1 MKLHL
6 PKGFLKAIYAVMA
19 AFVSFTVQAADTISI
34 NFTNGEEGKISG
46 STTVITGTLEGI
58 DASGWQDINAANQTN
73 TSITNQTGVVA
84 GSITLANVNNSW
96 HSNIDT
102 GATLD
107 SYVQKGYID
116 TPNSR
121 EQIYTVA
128 VDHEYW
134 VSDVVFYM
142 SADTNNDRYSSL
154 NVNGT
159 NYYGSEDG
167 AVEGT
172 QAWGAT
178 GNPAGVTTYDHN
190 NSFKVTGLVGNLVV
204 KNHYSEGAG
213 QGKPR
218 ATLAGLQIIDR
229 TAETVY
235 FTTLGTGETAL
246 TDATWSLNGGD
257 AAGYDA
263 ETMNYLGVNAA
274 AEGSTLVLNSAEDID
289 LLGVKTG
296 ALTLSTNANTT
307 FGHVFIDAGAGL
319 DINTAENITVSMGEY
334 TCFGSSVLT
343 KSGDGTLNMGAL
355 SNGRTNVASFNG
367 GITVNAGILQYTG
380 TSDENWPDDVEPAFV
395 QLLRNVTTTGN
406 GKVQVVGDVCFSN
419 QLQTEAPI
427 AVDDNIE
434 VTGNLRINSIETTT
448 GTAEADSKKYR
459 LWNIATG
466 GTLTVREQLWLT
478 NKQKLTLNG
487 GSLNAGSIK
496 LGHEENGA
504 NAPYPSR
511 IVVES
516 GSLKTGAITFC
527 GSGNSFTMTGG
538 SLEFTGSQAFS
549 VENGGNNGTFSIS
562 GGTLKATESD
572 WTLAS
577 GNGVT
582 VTVGGVTVDGAN
594 THGIT
599 LSGVTLNGAV
609 TNNKTLTLENVTV
622 AGNVSLTN
630 SGAMTVNGSYS
641 SNGKI
646 ENTAAAAVINFNGD
660 VTFSAG
666 SGSAIYGVNPGYVI
680 TGSGTT
686 NFTGSSIISGTAE
699 SPQLLSVQNGA
710 KVVVGGG
717 KNTTTMTLGQLR
729 LHDGSTTSTET
740 FTIEDNAVVTIT
752 AEDAS
757 GTGGSAVVLGH
768 WHYGTAELQVAGGQ
782 LNVLNGSIRM
792 GWDSNSRFSI
802 TDGEANVAKITFRQ
816 NEDTD
821 RLTLTGGRLNVGAG
835 GIIVENDAANESY
848 KANTSVELNG
858 GTLGALYSEGA
869 ENQGW
874 TLDGRLITTI
884 GTLTVDTTAVNADG
898 SSSGTGATIT
908 IQNASTASSGTAIT
922 LAGSGALVIQEFV
935 AGTGASS
942 FGQQEGSSATM
953 TVNSLTV
960 NAGASLIADNVLTVG
975 SLAVNSGASFAT
987 NNALTIGGTIV
998 NDGSL
1003 TLNGT
1008 IYLSGDIDTSF
1019 AHREQG
1025 GSSFVD
1031 INGAASSGDNGFLKI
1046 TGGSYWLTQSSDGVT
1061 GATNTLGQDF
1071 ATLEG
1076 NKVVYHGGSSYQL
1089 SADAENGQL
1098 YFSTGT
1104 ITGTQYYISSGDV
1117 KITSEVQSKATGYT
1131 LQGGTMQLTEGSV
1144 NTSKITYTSG
1154 SIELSDGAQLK
1165 VDAML
1170 GNKTAADLLTGLVKA
1185 TPAVEGATP
1194 TGKLVIATSGLVTGN
1209 ANLTTT
1215 FKGSLELAEGI
1226 SFTLGAAAAGDYAD
1240 SKVIN
1245 TTSLTGLVLNDG
1257 STLKY
1262 TGNGVN
1268 TQFANTTVNG
1278 TKSAATFHI
1287 IDGNNGVDN
1296 AIQFTGE
1303 TLLNNDL
1310 NLTSVYGAR
1319 ISIAQLA
1326 GNETLTASGSE
1337 SSSEMFYTTI
1347 NGLNGFT
1354 GTLNFTDTTKHTVIV
1369 NTGTAAKTVSFTK
1382 LQFATGTDVTNTFN
1396 VQTDTT
1402 VGTISGTSTIN
1413 IAETGTLHA
1422 FTKEGNGTIT
1432 LLGSGTYNLAAGA
1445 KSMISGVTLGGD
1457 WTGTVVAQSVSSA
1470 AGNLNSLYDMFNNLT
1485 NGTNSKV
1492 KLSGVQGWLCTKTTD
1507 RSILLENAGATAAL
1521 TLNDGSS
1528 GADETHTTGFA
1539 GSIGG
1544 TGDIVYNWNKT
1555 TNAVQRHVFSGDTS
1569 AWSGKF
1575 ISENCGTMSM
1585 LVEFTKAGDVFSST
1599 VDGGGV
1605 LNNNVNATNGI
1616 MTVKFNSTGAIDF
1629 YGTVGKKAG
1638 ATATGI
1644 EVAQNHVTLHKD
1656 VNVDSVT
1663 VAAGASAT
1671 VNATLTAADTVQL
1684 GDAAT
1689 IRAKQDSAISMTKAE
1704 MSSTGISGAATDGA
1718 KGSMS
1723 NADVQIAQ
1731 LAADASFTIE
1741 DMTLTNTTITAA
1753 TVDTKVDLSNVSVG
1767 ADSLVTLAKGAFTVQ
1782 DQANVGKGG
1791 SACDFSTSSYSGFT
1805 LGAAGDASITLN
1817 LGDLSQV
1824 TAMGPGVYDITIL
1837 LDGFQM
1843 VGGSASVL
1851 FASDSWLGKLLAQSN
1866 NANVEISISQVAA
1879 GEAAVAGGGASTGVS
1894 YSTGSVGTI
1903 ITINGL
1909 NVPEPTTST
1918 LSLLALAGLCARR
1931 RRK

>member
-6 PKGFLKAIYAVMA
+6 PKEFLKAVLTVMA
-19 AFVSFTVQAADTISI
+19 AFVAFTVQAADTISI
-34 NFTNGEEGKISG
+34 NFTNG
-46 STTVITGTLEGI
+46 TTGQIPGNTTEITGTLQGI
-58 DASGWQDINAANQTN
+58 GASGWQNINAADQTN
-73 TSITNQTGVVA
+73 TSITNQA
-84 GSITLANVNNSW
+84 GTAAGAITIANVKNAWESK
-96 HSNIDT
+96 IDT
-102 GATLD
+102 GTTLD
-107 SYVQKGYID
+107 SYIQKGYID
-116 TPNSR
+116 TPNSEKR
-121 EQIYTVA
+121 IYTVA
-128 VDHEYW
+128 VDHGYW

-142 SADTNNDRYSSL
+142 SADTESNKYSSL

-159 NYYGSEDG
+159 SYYGSVNG
-167 AVEGT
+167 AVEGN

-178 GNPAGVTTYDHN
+178 GDPAGVTTYDYN
-190 NSFKVTGLVGNLVV
+190 NSFKVTGLIGDLVV
-204 KNHYSEGAG
+204 KNDYSEGVA

-229 TAETVY
+229 TAETFY
-235 FTTLGTGETAL
+235 FTTLGTGETYLAD
-246 TDATWSLNGGD
+246 TTWSLNGGD
-257 AAGYDA
+257 AAAYNA
-263 ETMNYLGVNAA
+263 ETMNCLGVNAA
-274 AEGSTLVLNSAEDID
+274 AEGSTLVLNSKENID
-289 LLGVKTG
+289 LLGIKTG
-296 ALTLSTNANTT
+296 ALTLTANADSTLGT
-307 FGHVFIDAGAGL
+307 VIIDAGTGL
-319 DINTAENITVSMGEY
+319 DINTAENITVSL
-334 TCFGSSVLT
+334 GSYLCSGASILT
-343 KSGDGTLNMGAL
+343 KSGAGTLNMGAL
-355 SNGRTNVASFNG
+355 SNGKTNVASFNG
-367 GITVNAGILQYTG
+367 GITVNAGILQFTG
-380 TSDENWPDDVEPAFV
+380 TSDENWPDGVEPAFV
-395 QLLRNVTTTGN
+395 QLLRNLTTTGT
-406 GKVQVVGDVCFSN
+406 GKVQVVGDLNFSN
-419 QLQTEAPI
+419 QLQTEASI
-427 AVDDNIE
+427 AIDDNIE
-434 VTGNLRINSIETTT
+434 VTGSLRINSIGTTT
-448 GTAEADSKKYR
+448 GTAEADGKKYR

-466 GTLTVREQLWLT
+466 GTLTVGEQLWLT
-478 NKQKLTLNG
+478 NKQKLTVNG
-487 GSLNAGSIK
+487 GSLEAGSIK
-496 LGHEENGA
+496 LGHAENGA
-504 NAPYPSR
+504 NAPHPSR

-516 GSLKTGAITFC
+516 GSLKTGSITFW
-527 GSGNSFTMTGG
+527 GSGNSVTMTGG
-538 SLEFTGSQAFS
+538 SLEFTGSQAIS
-549 VENGGNNGTFSIS
+549 AQNGCSNGTFSIS
-562 GGTLKATESD
+562 GGTLKATQAA
-572 WTLAS
+572 WTLTG

-582 VTVGGVTVDGAN
+582 VTVGGVTIDEAN

-599 LSGVTLNGAV
+599 LNSVTLNGAI

-630 SGAMTVNGSYS
+630 SGILTVNGAYS
-641 SNGKI
+641 SNNKI
-646 ENTAAAAVINFNGD
+646 ENTAADAVINFNGD

-666 SGSAIYGVNPGYVI
+666 SGSEIYGVKPGYVI

-699 SPQLLSVQNGA
+699 SPQILSVQNGA
-710 KVVVGGG
+710 TVVVGGG
-717 KNTTTMTLGQLR
+717 ANTTTMTLGQLR
-729 LHDGSTTSTET
+729 LHDGSTTTTET
-740 FTIEDNAVVTIT
+740 FTIKDKAVVTIT
-752 AEDAS
+752 AEDDS
-757 GTGGSAVVLGH
+757 STGGSAVVLGH
-768 WHYGTAELQVAGGQ
+768 WHTGTAELQVAGGQ

-835 GIIVENDAANESY
+835 GIIVESDAANESY

-874 TLDGRLITTI
+874 TLDGRLTTTI
-884 GTLTVDTTAVNADG
+884 GTLIVDTTAVNADD

-908 IQNASTASSGTAIT
+908 IEKASTASSGSAIT
-922 LAGSGALVIQEFV
+922 LTGSGALVIKEFV
-935 AGTGASS
+935 AGTGAST

-960 NAGASLIADNVLTVG
+960 NAGASFTA
-975 SLAVNSGASFAT
+975 
-987 NNALTIGGTIV
+987 NNGLTIGGTIV

-1025 GSSFVD
+1025 SSSYVD
-1031 INGAASSGDNGFLKI
+1031 INGEASTGDNGFLKL
-1046 TGGSYWLTQSSDGVT
+1046 TSASYWLTQSSDGVT
-1061 GATNTLGQDF
+1061 DATITLGEDF

-1076 NKVVYHGGSSYQL
+1076 KKVVYQGDSAFQL
-1089 SADAENGQL
+1089 DTDTNGQL
-1098 YFSTGT
+1098 YFSTGS
-1104 ITGTQYYISSGDV
+1104 ITSTQYYISSGDV
-1117 KITSEVQSKATGYT
+1117 EITSDVQSKATGYT

-1144 NTSKITYTSG
+1144 NTSKITYASG

-1185 TPAVEGATP
+1185 TPAVDGATP
-1194 TGKLVIATSGLVTGN
+1194 TGKLVIATDGLVTGN
-1209 ANLTTT
+1209 ASLATT
-1215 FKGSLELAEGI
+1215 FKGTLELAEGI

-1257 STLKY
+1257 STLHY

-1278 TKSAATFHI
+1278 TKSAATFDI
-1287 IDGNNGVDN
+1287 IDGNNGVNN

-1303 TLLNNDL
+1303 TMLNNDL
-1310 NLTSVYGAR
+1310 NLTSEYGAR
-1319 ISIAQLA
+1319 INIAQLA
-1326 GNETLTASGSE
+1326 GGGTLTASGAVSTT
-1337 SSSEMFYTTI
+1337 EMFYTSI
-1347 NGLNGFT
+1347 ESLNGFT
-1354 GTLNFTDTTKHTVIV
+1354 GSLIFTDTSKHEVTIS
-1369 NTGTAAKTVSFTK
+1369 TGTGSDSLSFTK
-1382 LQFATGTDVTNTFN
+1382 LQFASGTGVTNRFN
-1396 VQTDTT
+1396 VQKDTT
-1402 VGTISGTSTIN
+1402 VGTISGTTTIN
-1413 IAETGTLHA
+1413 IEEAGTLHA
-1422 FTKEGNGTIT
+1422 FTKEGSGTIT
-1432 LLGSGTYNLAAGA
+1432 LTGSGTYNLAAGA

-1575 ISENCGTMSM
+1575 INENCGTMSM

-1684 GDAAT
+1684 GDAAI

-1704 MSSTGISGAATDGA
+1704 MSSTGISGAATDGT

-1731 LAADASFTIE
+1731 LAADASFTIQ

-1753 TVDTKVDLSNVSVG
+1753 TLKTNVTFSNVTVTG
-1767 ADSLVTLAKGAFTVQ
+1767 ASALKGM
-1782 DQANVGKGG
+1782 QAAMTGAQLQNVGTGG
-1791 SACDFSTSSYSGFT
+1791 SDGTFSATTSMLSG
-1805 LGAAGDASITLN
+1805 ITLKAGEGASLTVD
-1817 LGDLSQV
+1817 LGDLSSYV
-1824 TAMGPGVYDITIL
+1824 PMGPGKYDLSITL
-1837 LDGFQM
+1837 SGFSMDSYTNLADGS
-1843 VGGSASVL
+1843 GLL
-1851 FASDSWLGKLLAQSN
+1851 FAADSWLGQLLAQSN
-1866 NANVEISISQVAA
+1866 NANVQISISQVAA
-1879 GEAAVAGGGASTGVS
+1879 GEAAVAGGGAATGVG

-1931 RRK
+1931 RRKM

>member
-6 PKGFLKAIYAVMA
+6 PKEFLKAVLTVMA

-34 NFTNGEEGKISG
+34 NFTNG
-46 STTVITGTLEGI
+46 TTGQIPGNTTGITGTLEGI
-58 DASGWQDINAANQTN
+58 GASGWQNINAADQTN
-73 TSITNQTGVVA
+73 TSINNQA
-84 GSITLANVNNSW
+84 GTAAGAITIANVANSW
-96 HSNIDT
+96 ESKVNVGT
-102 GATLD
+102 TLD
-107 SYVQKGYID
+107 SYIQKGYID

-142 SADTNNDRYSSL
+142 SADTANDRYSSL

-167 AVEGT
+167 AVVGN

-190 NSFKVTGLVGNLVV
+190 NSFKVTGLVGDLVV
-204 KNHYSEGAG
+204 KNNYSEGAG

-296 ALTLSTNANTT
+296 ALTLSANANTT
-307 FGHVFIDAGAGL
+307 LGHVFIDAGAGL

-355 SNGRTNVASFNG
+355 SNGKVNVASFNG
-367 GITVNAGILQYTG
+367 GITVNGGILQYTG
-380 TSDENWPDDVEPAFV
+380 TSYENWPAGVEPAFV
-395 QLLRNVTTTGN
+395 QLLRNVTTTGT

-419 QLQTEAPI
+419 QSQTEATI
-427 AVDDNIE
+427 AIDDNIE

-448 GTAEADSKKYR
+448 GTAEADGKKYR

-466 GTLTVREQLWLT
+466 GTLTVGEQLWLT

-504 NAPYPSR
+504 DAPYPSR

-516 GSLKTGAITFC
+516 GSLKTGDITFC

-562 GGTLKATESD
+562 SGTLKATESD

-622 AGNVSLTN
+622 AGNVNLTN
-630 SGAMTVNGSYS
+630 SGTLTVNGSYS

-666 SGSAIYGVNPGYVI
+666 SGNEIYGVKPGYVI

-710 KVVVGGG
+710 EVVVGGG

-740 FTIEDNAVVTIT
+740 FTIKDNAVVTIT

-768 WHYGTAELQVAGGQ
+768 WHNGTAKLQVAGGQ

-792 GWDSNSRFSI
+792 GWDSNSIFSI

-835 GIIVENDAANESY
+835 GIIVEAGAANESH

-858 GTLGALYSEGA
+858 GKLGVLYSEGA

-874 TLDGRLITTI
+874 TLDGRLTTTI

-898 SSSGTGATIT
+898 TSSGTGATIT
-908 IQNASTASSGTAIT
+908 IQKASTASSGTAIT
-922 LAGSGALVIQEFV
+922 LAGSGSLVIQEFV
-935 AGTGASS
+935 AGTGAST

-975 SLAVNSGASFAT
+975 SLAVNAGASFAT

-1025 GSSFVD
+1025 SSSYVD
-1031 INGAASSGDNGFLKI
+1031 INGEASTGNNGFLKL
-1046 TGGSYWLTQSSDGVT
+1046 TSASYWLTQSSNGEGDTTINFGD
-1061 GATNTLGQDF
+1061 DF

-1076 NKVVYHGGSSYQL
+1076 NKVIYQGD
-1089 SADAENGQL
+1089 SAFQLDKDTNGQL
-1098 YFSTGT
+1098 YFSTGI

-1117 KITSEVQSKATGYT
+1117 EITSEVQSKATGYT
-1131 LQGGTMQLTEGSV
+1131 LQGGIMQLTEGSV

-1185 TPAVEGATP
+1185 TPAVDDATP
-1194 TGKLVIATSGLVTGN
+1194 TGKLVIATDGLVTGN

-1215 FKGSLELAEGI
+1215 FKGTLELAEGI
-1226 SFTLGAAAAGDYAD
+1226 SFTLGAAAAGSYAD
-1240 SKVIN
+1240 SKEIN

-1287 IDGNNGVDN
+1287 FDGNENN

-1303 TLLNNDL
+1303 TLLNNEL
-1310 NLTSVYGAR
+1310 KLTSDWGAR

-1326 GNETLTASGSE
+1326 GNGTLTASGANQD
-1337 SSSEMFYTTI
+1337 EMFYTTI
-1347 NGLNGFT
+1347 NSLNGFT
-1354 GTLNFTDTTKHTVIV
+1354 GTLDFTDTTKHTVVV

-1382 LQFATGTDVTNTFN
+1382 LQFATGSNLTNTFN

-1422 FTKEGNGTIT
+1422 FTKAGDGTIT
-1432 LLGSGTYNLAAGA
+1432 LLGSGTYDLGTL
-1445 KSMISGVTLGGD
+1445 KSGIASATITNCVTMGNGSTDAEKWKGSVKISGGSNAPGSN
-1457 WTGTVVAQSVSSA
+1457 GSSVQDI
-1470 AGNLNSLYDMFNNLT
+1470 NFNNLGQAGSTVEIGSDGVYGYLQSGSNTYAANIKFAGDFYIQNSYTSGSPTATFSGNIVAENGGGNIVVSRT
-1485 NGTNSKV
+1485 NAGTNKYKFTGDV
-1492 KLSGVQGWLCTKTTD
+1492 SGWNTSFTQNTTGG
-1507 RSILLENAGATAAL
+1507 SVISEVIFAGAANSINAAIL
-1521 TLNDGSS
+1521 NENQGTLNLEID
-1528 GADETHTTGFA
+1528 TTE
-1539 GSIGG
+1539 
-1544 TGDIVYNWNKT
+1544 D
-1555 TNAVQRHVFSGDTS
+1555 
-1569 AWSGKF
+1569 
-1575 ISENCGTMSM
+1575 
-1585 LVEFTKAGDVFSST
+1585 
-1599 VDGGGV
+1599 
-1605 LNNNVNATNGI
+1605 ATL
-1616 MTVKFNSTGAIDF
+1616 S
-1629 YGTVGKKAG
+1629 
-1638 ATATGI
+1638 
-1644 EVAQNHVTLHKD
+1644 KD
-1656 VNVDSVT
+1656 VNVSKIVVNNTAKLTGENNSITAGNATIGRQNASLSNVT
-1663 VAAGASAT
+1663 VQGSSIAAT
-1671 VNATLTAADTVQL
+1671 VNTN
-1684 GDAAT
+1684 
-1689 IRAKQDSAISMTKAE
+1689 
-1704 MSSTGISGAATDGA
+1704 GA

-1731 LAADASFTIE
+1731 LAADASFTIQ

-1753 TVDTKVDLSNVSVG
+1753 TVDTHVDLKNVSG
-1767 ADSLVTLAKGAFTVQ
+1767 DVTLKTGIFGVEMTTV
-1782 DQANVGKGG
+1782 GRGG
-1791 SACDFSTSSYSGFT
+1791 SALTYEEGAPSITLSSTDAGAAKLMISANPTVDVRGSYGTYTLTFNLNLQLDSSLGEPASNEAWGELVGFSGWLGT
-1805 LGAAGDASITLN
+1805 LLEEQGAVFAGAAGDPVAQS
-1817 LGDLSQV
+1817 
-1824 TAMGPGVYDITIL
+1824 TAPSVSYGYSAGS
-1837 LDGFQM
+1837 
-1843 VGGSASVL
+1843 GGS
-1851 FASDSWLGKLLAQSN
+1851 N
-1866 NANVEISISQVAA
+1866 
-1879 GEAAVAGGGASTGVS
+1879 
-1894 YSTGSVGTI
+1894 VGTLV

-1931 RRK
+1931 RRR